1 MVAEG
6 HGKLFGRIVSFYVP
20 VLLTEPSLWEKV
32 PRRDRK
38 THALVCDPETGEIL
52 MRKPKAD
59 DVLTRA
65 EALTFV
71 TQAHPAPPYDLASVP
86 GASEAPTV
94 FRRAAIKRAI
104 GLVSSYRSNLVRW
117 EKRGRKG
124 RMPGSPTVER
134 FPVTIDQGLGAVV
147 REPLR
152 SFWRLKVWDG
162 SEWT

>member
-1 MVAEG
+1 MAKPIRTLIFPLWGPNGVKSAALEETE
-6 HGKLFGRIVSFYVP
+6 HLFGRIVSFYVP

-32 PRRDRK
+32 PRRDEK
-38 THALVCDPETGEIL
+38 NHALLCDPETGEIL
-52 MRKPKAD
+52 IRKPKAD

-117 EKRGRKG
+117 EK
-124 RMPGSPTVER
+124 
-134 FPVTIDQGLGAVV
+134 
-147 REPLR
+147 
-152 SFWRLKVWDG
+152 
-162 SEWT
+162 